1 MKKIELSAL
10 VALALAACACNKEI
24 EQPGTDGP
32 EVPIGPGAIVFT
44 AGVPTKTA
52 IDANDEVV
60 TWVAGDEVKFVWN
73 GGSATAEASASG
85 ASTTF
90 TIDSV
95 GDDVEEIYAVYP
107 ASASGGYNEGKV
119 NVTFNGSKSDGSFA
133 ANDICVARAVKT
145 EGAWD
150 TNLSFKIV
158 SCMVKVGV
166 ESGSELTKLEV
177 ASLDG
182 EILSGTL
189 PVSIDGSGNPTF
201 GTPEGNTSNKVG
213 MSVSGPGNYYIPVM
227 PDVSLAR
234 GFRVNRHKGGTQLI
248 PFYYYGSFTTGR
260 GQLIKLSDIDSHAGQ
275 YYVTPD
281 GAGTLSGQSWSNAM
295 SAAKFKTF
303 VETSGNNF
311 LLNGAT
317 FHFSAEEFTFGDY
330 VQPKF
335 NSSVSFTLEG
345 TISGENKT
353 TFIGANGTTAGSLW
367 PKANASVTVRNI
379 LFTQTNGDSTYG
391 AVLIKDSSAALTLEN
406 CEFNG
411 NQTSGNGGAVCV
423 SAGAVAI
430 NDCNFIG
437 NHSTAG
443 ACIYINP
450 SEDVTVNVNGGT
462 FEGNYAKGGAV
473 LFGAYATGVGTST
486 ANFTGITF
494 KDNYSSITDA
504 NDYGIFRLADYA
516 KVTFDQ
522 CTFDGNYINT
532 SSSSDPNYFSSIIRT
547 RSGHVTCYFNA
558 CEFKQNRSGLSS
570 RGGKNGIL
578 MNANASSVSFAFN
591 NCSLHDN
598 YSTRNAEP
606 LSWILITGSS
616 TKLIIANS
624 TLSGNPQRKVG
635 SGDPL
640 DPNSNGT
647 PIKTAFIRIEKTGNY
662 HLINSLIA
670 ARTMYSINAS
680 TAITVAN
687 SYYSKT
693 SPGYGSAIT
702 YTSDTGSGHDYYST
716 DTYFGSWSAPYTW
729 NGTLLQGTNHDQLAA
744 TADVNT
750 QIQNADANF
759 YSWLSGIGALGKDI
773 NGRDRGATS
782 WPGCYQ
788 N

>member
-1 MKKIELSAL
+1 MKRFDLFAL
-10 VALALAACACNKEI
+10 IALALAACACNKETDDL
-24 EQPGTDGP
+24 GTDGP

-44 AGVPTKTA
+44 AEAPTKTA

-119 NVTFNGSKSDGSFA
+119 NVTFNGSKSDGSFE

-150 TNLSFKIV
+150 TTLSFKIV

-248 PFYYYGSFTTGR
+248 PFYYYGSFITGR

-330 VQPKF
+330 VKPKF
-335 NSSVSFTLEG
+335 NSPVAFTMEGSVS
-345 TISGENKT
+345 GESLT
-353 TFIGANGTTAGSLW
+353 TFVGGSGTTAGSLW
-367 PKANASVTVRNI
+367 PQDNVNVTVRNI
-379 LFTQTNGDSTYG
+379 KFTGTNGNSTYG
-391 AVLIKDSSAALTLEN
+391 AVRINTESADLTLDH
-406 CEFNG
+406 CIFDG
-411 NQTSGNGGAVCV
+411 NQTSEIGGALCIYKGNV
-423 SAGAVAI
+423 SI
-430 NDCNFIG
+430 NECTFTG
-437 NHSTAG
+437 NHSKKG
-443 ACIYINP
+443 ASIFLRP
-450 SEDVTVNVNGGT
+450 TDEVTVNVTGGK
-462 FEGNYAKGGAV
+462 FENNYCEGSGKAGGAV
-473 LFGAYATGVGTST
+473 IYTADGDGGTPIV
-486 ANFTGITF
+486 NFTGVEF
-494 KDNYSSITDA
+494 KGNYSSITDA
-504 NDYGIFRLADYA
+504 NDMGILNLETKA
-516 KVTFDQ
+516 KILFDK
-522 CTFDGNYINT
+522 CIFDGNYITT
-532 SSSSDPNYFSSIIRT
+532 SQSSDPNYFSSILRA
-547 RSGHVTCYFNA
+547 RSSDVSCFFNA
-558 CEFKQNRSGLSS
+558 CEFKNNRSGLTAH
-570 RGGKNGIL
+570 GGKTGCL
-578 MNANASSVSFAFN
+578 LNANASRVTFAFN
-591 NCSLHDN
+591 NCALHDN
-598 YSTRNAEP
+598 YSQRNTNP
-606 LSWILITGSS
+606 DDWILISAS
-616 TKLIIANS
+616 AKLIIANS
-624 TLSGNPQRKVG
+624 TIA
-635 SGDPL
+635 GDPKRNNNTTISTPGSVAL
-640 DPNSNGT
+640 ITISNASAT
-647 PIKTAFIRIEKTGNY
+647 T
-662 HLINSLIA
+662 HLINSIIA
-670 ARTMYSINAS
+670 TESNVYSINAG
-680 TAITVAN
+680 TAITIAT
-687 SYYSKT
+687 SYYTKM
-693 SPGYGSAIT
+693 SPTKGSTIT
-702 YTSDTGSGHDYYST
+702 YTNDTGSGRDYYAKN
-716 DTYFGSWSAPYTW
+716 TYFDSWTAPYIW
-729 NGTLLQGTNHDQLAA
+729 SGTMLSGTNKDQLAA
-744 TADVNT
+744 TTGVNT
-750 QIQNADANF
+750 QIQNADADF
-759 YSWLSGIGALGKDI
+759 YNWLSGIGALGKDI
-773 NGRDRGATS
+773 NDNNRGATS